1 MLFPHRVSL
10 CKYFPLAGNFSRE
23 IFFKHH
29 GTPQGPYWKVSRW
42 WAKKKPKK
50 VLQNRFF
57 PRPPKIW
64 KICPGGKFFLEI
76 FFWNTLGPL
85 RYPIGRI
92 LDGGHKKN
100 GPKKWSTI
108 IFPLYGPLKT
118 QKTPWRSQKCPKK
131 FLNTWG
137 VLTYPQRN
145 FSDGGQKETLQ
156 KISDNFMQP

>member
-1 MLFPHRVSL
+1 MFRNFFFNTLGPLRDPIGRFPDGGQKKNCSKKSSKIV
-10 CKYFPLAGNFSRE
+10 FS
-23 IFFKHH
+23 
-29 GTPQGPYWKVSRW
+29 
-42 WAKKKPKK
+42 PKSD
-50 VLQNRFF
+50 QNQEF
-57 PRPPKIW
+57 
-64 KICPGGKFFLEI
+64 CPGGKFFLEI
-76 FFWNTLGPL
+76 FFLNTLGPL

-131 FLNTWG
+131 ILNTWG

-145 FSDGGQKETLQ
+145 FSDGEQKETLQ
-156 KISDNFMQP
+156 KN